1 MNVEREQTVEKLM
14 EEMKMNNN
22 ETMKIEFDK
31 NDLVVEVTTK
41 QFNTANFH
49 PDTAYYVERKG
60 THDAYVGILKKV
72 SVDKLVFVRNNPVSI
87 STHDCGDMVTITIL
101 EFLDERFGYEITP
114 LVPEDEEVKI
124 RYVADVIIGDTEE
137 EDDFI

>member
-1 MNVEREQTVEKLM
+1 M

-41 QFNTANFH
+41 QFNTVNFH
-49 PDTAYYVERKG
+49 PNAAYYVERKG
-60 THDAYVGILKKV
+60 THDAFVGILKKV
-72 SVDKLVFVRNNPVSI
+72 CTDKLVFVRNNPVAVAAYE
-87 STHDCGDMVTITIL
+87 CGDMVTITLL

-114 LVPEDEEVKI
+114 LVPENEEVKE
-124 RYVADVIIGDTEE
+124 RYIADVFIGDMVE
-137 EDDFI
+137 EDDYI